1 MRSQTASMPPPLLSV
16 RDLRTYFHTRSGVYR
31 AVDGVSFDLARGET
45 LGIVGESGS
54 GKSVTCYSLMGLV
67 PQPPGRIESGS
78 AVFDGLDLLKCSEAQ
93 ARAIRGKRISM
104 IFQDPMT
111 SLNPYMRIG
120 AQLMEPLLIHEKISK
135 TAARDRALEMLRA
148 VGIED
153 AEARLRA
160 YPHEFSGGMR
170 QRVMIAMALIT
181 RPDLLIADEPTTA
194 LDVTV
199 QAQILE
205 LIGKQQCE
213 LGMAV
218 IFVTHDLAV
227 VSQLCDRTQV
237 MYAGRIVETAPTREL
252 FANPQHPYTRALQRC
267 IPALQPKGRPLYS
280 IPGLPPD
287 LSKPLS
293 EAQLLARFDNVPER
307 TDDVR
312 RTASGALARSA
323 SAAKAGALIAAEPS
337 SEKRGCD
344 PELPR
349 TIGDRTAIELH
360 DLHTHFALKVGGLFS
375 RKKNVVKAVDGV
387 SLTVREGEVLGLV
400 GESGCGKSTLSRTL
414 MQLVPATAGTVVLEG
429 QNLNADSPNS
439 AQPSKGANAQTRR
452 AMQMIFQDP
461 YASLNPRMSVYDALS
476 EPLLVHRIC
485 PPNEIPARVAHLMET
500 VGLAPRFLHKYPHEF
515 SGGQRQRIAI
525 ARALALEPRILIAD
539 EPVSALDVSIQAQIL
554 NLLSQLVR
562 ELRLTLLFI
571 AHDLSVVKHISDRI
585 AVMYRGK
592 IVELGDATQIIEHPR
607 HPYTQRLISAIPSIA
622 RH

>member
-1 MRSQTASMPPPLLSV
+1 MPIRPLLSV
-16 RDLRTYFHTRSGVYR
+16 RDLRTYFHTRNGVYR

-120 AQLMEPLLIHEKISK
+120 AQLMEPLLIHETLSK
-135 TAARDRALEMLRA
+135 SAARARALEMLRA
-148 VGIED
+148 VGIDD

-205 LIGKQQCE
+205 LIGKMQRE

-293 EAQLLARFDNVPER
+293 EAQLLSRFEDVPGTTEA
-307 TDDVR
+307 DMQP
-312 RTASGALARSA
+312 
-323 SAAKAGALIAAEPS
+323 EP
-337 SEKRGCD
+337 
-344 PELPR
+344 PR
-349 TIGDRTAIELH
+349 TIGEKPAVELR
-360 DLHTHFALKVGGLFS
+360 DIHTHFSLKTGGLFS

-387 SLTVREGEVLGLV
+387 SLTIREGEVLGLV

-414 MQLVPATAGTVVLEG
+414 MQLVPATAGTVILEG
-429 QNLNADSPNS
+429 RNLNADSLNRGKPRRSEANPS
-439 AQPSKGANAQTRR
+439 ARTAMHANAAAANDAKGRSSASVETRR
-452 AMQMIFQDP
+452 TMQMIFQDP
-461 YASLNPRMSVYDALS
+461 YASLNPRMSVYDALA

-500 VGLAPRFLHKYPHEF
+500 VGLARRFLHKYPHEF

-571 AHDLSVVKHISDRI
+571 AHDLSVVKHVSDRI

-592 IVELGDATQIIEHPR
+592 IVELGDATQVIERPQ
-607 HPYTQRLISAIPSIA
+607 HPYTRRLISAIPQL
-622 RH
+622 R